1 MINKRVD
8 ESFEQAEEFTNSDE
22 GQLSGNARVVLAEV
36 MGLYG
41 REMTGLEATLW
52 KAMIRDFGD
61 EAVIRFLIRHS
72 ETSVFA
78 PKPSEANMALCPGR
92 DNAAYAFEEVLRK
105 VASCGPYISPKF
117 EDATISNAIHLMGG
131 WVKVN
136 EQLPD
141 PSNRF
146 DFESFSKR
154 FLILYQ
160 QSCANRLRGLDD
172 SGPLLGLHSLTKNEY
187 QESLRLNHGVSR
199 PIPINY
205 SREKSR

>member
-1 MINKRVD
+1 MINKRVEGSVERVE
-8 ESFEQAEEFTNSDE
+8 ESADSDDAK
-22 GQLSGNARVVLAEV
+22 LSGNARVVLAEV

-61 EAVIRFLIRHS
+61 EAVIRFLIKHS

-105 VASCGPYISPKF
+105 VASCGPYINPKF
-117 EDATISNAIHLMGG
+117 EDAIIPGAIHLMGG

-141 PSNRF
+141 PCSRF

-154 FLILYQ
+154 FMVLYQ
-160 QSCANRLRGLDD
+160 QSSANRLRGLDD
-172 SGPLLGLHSLTKNEY
+172 PSPLLGLHSLTQRLSQDVMRLGNEKI
-187 QESLRLNHGVSR
+187 QAVS
-199 PIPINY
+199 IGY
-205 SREKSR
+205 SRERS